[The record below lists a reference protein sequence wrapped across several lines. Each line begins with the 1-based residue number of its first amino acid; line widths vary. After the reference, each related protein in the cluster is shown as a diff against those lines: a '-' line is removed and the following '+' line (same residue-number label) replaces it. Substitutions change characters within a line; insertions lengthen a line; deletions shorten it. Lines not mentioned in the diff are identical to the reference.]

1 MFEVKVRRETVAPV
15 SRLKS
20 VSSMKGNHMTPENYV
35 SSFDLN
41 QITTRRA
48 SLTFEEAVAVWLM
61 KWAGDHN
68 HIIAAKLGINQGR
81 IAETLHE
88 RLHTGSRE
96 KAFTLSS
103 G

>member
-1 MFEVKVRRETVAPV
+1 
-15 SRLKS
+15 
-20 VSSMKGNHMTPENYV
+20 MKGNHMTPENYV
-35 SSFDLN
+35 SSLELN
-41 QITTRRA
+41 QIITRRA

-81 IAETLHE
+81 IAETLTE
-88 RLHTGSRE
+88 KLHMGSRE
-96 KAFTLSS
+96 KAFMLSS